1 MKFTA
6 SRVSAIHGR
15 LRGFSL
21 LELLVVLAISA
32 MLVLL
37 ATDGYAAAR
46 ARATRHEVRMALW
59 RLAAAQET
67 YRLNQGVY
75 ATRLAGTPG
84 LAVSPGELASPA
96 LPPAGWRFSLGAV
109 GEESWELKAMA
120 TRPATDP
127 DCAELR
133 LDQTGAGSAR
143 SLEGRDTSADCW
155 RR

>member
-1 MKFTA
+1 MTA
-6 SRVSAIHGR
+6 AKRR
-15 LRGFSL
+15 PQGFSL

-67 YRLNQGVY
+67 HRLNHGFY
-75 ATRLAGTPG
+75 ATQLAITPG
-84 LAVSPGELASPA
+84 ATTSPAELAPPSLPPTGWRFELLAVS
-96 LPPAGWRFSLGAV
+96 
-109 GEESWELKAMA
+109 EEGWELQAVA
-120 TRPATDP
+120 TNATQDP
-127 DCAELR
+127 ECAVFR
-133 LDQTGAGSAR
+133 LDTTGLGTAR
-143 SLEGRDTSADCW
+143 AADGRDTSPTCW